1 MKKVDMAF
9 KNASPSEKQKIEK
22 DLKDALKNGTITM
35 GDLTN
40 VSNSHDYNPINI
52 NLYCPFS
59 NNINLPLTV
68 LGSKLSLSFSINLK
82 TEQATLLIKQNDNII
97 YSGQTKMFTDLPL
110 YFTAGIQDTLI
121 KQFKAQYQ
129 NTIKQAYIV
138 VNYNKPITN
147 LTSYRTTE
155 HGILSSYKGFTRVAR
170 GTLKQ
175 SVSSSIDN
183 GILSLLSQ
191 GVIIN

>member
-1 MKKVDMAF
+1 M
-9 KNASPSEKQKIEK
+9 
-22 DLKDALKNGTITM
+22 T
-35 GDLTN
+35 
-40 VSNSHDYNPINI
+40 NSHDYKPINI
-52 NLYCPFS
+52 TLYCPFS
-59 NNINLPLTV
+59 NNIVLPLTV
-68 LGSKLSLSFSINLK
+68 LGTKLNLRFTINLK
-82 TEQATLLIKQNDNII
+82 SEQATLVITQNGNVV
-97 YSGQTKMFTDLPL
+97 YSGQTELFTDLPL

-138 VNYNKPITN
+138 INYNKPITN
-147 LTSYRTTE
+147 LTRYKTTE
-155 HGILSSYKGFTRVAR
+155 HGTLSSYKGFTRVSY

-191 GVIIN
+191 GVIIK